1 MDNLRFVARTGSQ
14 LQMFVDFIGTMRCWG
29 RGLRRAVAG
38 WYLDK
43 HVKDAAYQAV
53 KHRQRYNWTH
63 RDLLRKAHPKARAID
78 KDMNVLLAWITHG
91 TLPSWDDHS
100 NLRLIYGYES
110 AQTQSV
116 TALAKLIEEYDL
128 TWEMVPT
135 AMLKEKEVWKA
146 LSKRMPLTALLRNL
160 STLTRVGVIAPRC
173 SPSGCAR
180 GSSMASGEAMDR
192 LDNPERLW
200 WRARR
205 CWRESARYSPHR
217 HPVGPP
223 DLPRRQ
229 GSPGQ
234 AHVYAGAPGD
244 GRPGPRVRPFIQPRP
259 ADEPAALPGH
269 RRVRLDGRW
278 RGRRR
283 PRIEPQDGSG
293 RHGDGHC
300 PEREPNYYMAGFTSS
315 IQDLWDRMRD
325 RGSYV
330 MSPLNITA
338 SDSISDAIQKT
349 QSLPFGRTDCALPML
364 HAMEMKMNV
373 DCFIILTDSETWA
386 GNIHPVEALRQYR
399 VKSGIPAKLIVVGI
413 VSNGF
418 SIADPDDAGML
429 DVVGFDAAAP
439 ALIADFTSPEQG

>member
-14 LQMFVDFIGTMRCWG
+14 FQMFVDFIGTMRCWG

-53 KHRQRYNWTH
+53 KYRQRYNWTH

-91 TLPSWDDHS
+91 TLPSWDDHP

-160 STLTRVGVIAPRC
+160 ATLTRVGVIAPRC

-192 LDNPERLW
+192 LDNPERAMVAGKAVL
-200 WRARR
+200 AG
-205 CWRESARYSPHR
+205 
-217 HPVGPP
+217 VGPVFTP
-223 DLPRRQ
+223 
-229 GSPGQ
+229 SP
-234 AHVYAGAPGD
+234 AC
-244 GRPGPRVRPFIQPRP
+244 RP
-259 ADEPAALPGH
+259 
-269 RRVRLDGRW
+269 
-278 RGRRR
+278 
-283 PRIEPQDGSG
+283 S
-293 RHGDGHC
+293 
-300 PEREPNYYMAGFTSS
+300 
-315 IQDLWDRMRD
+315 
-325 RGSYV
+325 
-330 MSPLNITA
+330 
-338 SDSISDAIQKT
+338 
-349 QSLPFGRTDCALPML
+349 
-364 HAMEMKMNV
+364 
-373 DCFIILTDSETWA
+373 
-386 GNIHPVEALRQYR
+386 
-399 VKSGIPAKLIVVGI
+399 
-413 VSNGF
+413 
-418 SIADPDDAGML
+418 
-429 DVVGFDAAAP
+429 
-439 ALIADFTSPEQG
+439 